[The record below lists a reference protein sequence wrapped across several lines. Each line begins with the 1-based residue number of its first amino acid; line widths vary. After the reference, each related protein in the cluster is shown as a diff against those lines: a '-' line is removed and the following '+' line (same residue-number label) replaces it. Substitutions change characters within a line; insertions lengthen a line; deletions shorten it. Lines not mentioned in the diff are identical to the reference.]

1 MNIKKKHL
9 TKGFIAA
16 GLMNIIG
23 VLSFSRFFSNTVISE
38 IDPQAMSNFGLLM
51 IVVWG
56 FAYIAV
62 AQNFDQVKWL
72 IAVFTIEKLIYATH
86 WTSWI
91 IDNEITAVLEK
102 DKMAGIFYVI
112 YGINDWMFFLF
123 FLFVFLQVVLKK
135 HYYFKK
141 NQINN

>member
-1 MNIKKKHL
+1 MKIKKEHL
-9 TKGFIAA
+9 TKGFILA

-23 VLSFSRFFSNTVISE
+23 VLLFSRFFSNTVIPE
-38 IDPQAMSNFGLLM
+38 FDPQAMSNFGLIM

-62 AQNFDQVKWL
+62 YQNFNQVKWL
-72 IAVFTIEKLIYATH
+72 IAVFMIEKLIYATH
-86 WTSWI
+86 WTKWI
-91 IDNEITAVLEK
+91 LDNKIKDVLEK

-123 FLFVFLQVVLKK
+123 FLFVFISVARKK
-135 HYYFKK
+135 
-141 NQINN
+141 I

>member
-1 MNIKKKHL
+1 MNIKKEHL
-9 TKGFIAA
+9 TGGFILA
-16 GLMNIIG
+16 GLMNIVG
-23 VLSFSRFFSNTVISE
+23 VLLFSRFFSNTVIPE
-38 IDPQAMSNFGLLM
+38 TDPQAMSNFGLLM

-62 AQNFDQVKWL
+62 SQNFDQVKWL

-86 WTSWI
+86 WTRWI
-91 IDNEITAVLEK
+91 LDNKITDVLEK

-123 FLFVFLQVVLKK
+123 FSFVFLQVVREKYK
-135 HYYFKK
+135 S
-141 NQINN
+141 